1 MLNVCRMAD
10 DIEDIPME
18 LLVKLMETSIK
29 ATHDNDKVK

>member
-1 MLNVCRMAD
+1 MLYVCRMAD

-18 LLVKLMETSIK
+18 LFGKLMETSIK